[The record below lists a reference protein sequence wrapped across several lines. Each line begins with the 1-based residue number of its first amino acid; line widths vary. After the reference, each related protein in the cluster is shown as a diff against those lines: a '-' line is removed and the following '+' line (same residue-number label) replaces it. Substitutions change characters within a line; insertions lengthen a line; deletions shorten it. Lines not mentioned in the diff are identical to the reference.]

1 MVFDINWGIQ
11 TLGKSKGSKS
21 CYPEKSF
28 YLNLS
33 LTEQAKLKLFAET
46 CGFKSYKCSNFLDP
60 FFLDIFLGIFTVF
73 LPENLALHKTLGF
86 ACSGTWLSGQ
96 GAIKNVAFLKVG
108 PLGRNR
114 MAV

>member
-33 LTEQAKLKLFAET
+33 LTEQTKLKLFAET
-46 CGFKSYKCSNFLDP
+46 CGFKSYKCSNFLDLS
-60 FFLDIFLGIFTVF
+60 FLGHFLGIFAR
-73 LPENLALHKTLGF
+73 NLALRNTLGF
-86 ACSGTWLSGQ
+86 ARSVTWLSD
-96 GAIKNVAFLKVG
+96 LR
-108 PLGRNR
+108 RNKKMLLCR
-114 MAV
+114 KLDC